1 MGLEGF
7 LDNRLKGEAPILVS
21 AILNA
26 PNKGHRRMHLIAA
39 SVVGLFLFVLSCS
52 GNGSFSGKCVG
63 VTDGDTIKVMKGGKA
78 VRIRLFGVDCPERG
92 QDFYKRA
99 KEFTSDMVYG
109 RVVEVKPVDQD
120 DYGRLVAWVSL
131 EGKTLNKELVSAG
144 MAWWYKQYA
153 PKEKELAKLEKQAR
167 KANKGLW
174 SLPDPTPPWEFR
186 RSRDS
191 NHPRP

>member
-1 MGLEGF
+1 MRVEDF
-7 LDNRLKGEAPILVS
+7 FDNHLRGDAPALLS

-26 PNKGHRRMHLIAA
+26 LKKRQRRMLFIIA

-52 GNGSFSGKCVG
+52 GDASFSGKCVG

-109 RVVEVKPVDQD
+109 RVVEVRPVDQD

-131 EGKTLNKELVSAG
+131 EGKTLNEELVSAG
-144 MAWWYKQYA
+144 MAWWYKRYA
-153 PKEKELAKLEKQAR
+153 PKEKELARLEKQAR
-167 KANKGLW
+167 KGRKGLW

-186 RSRDS
+186 RSG
-191 NHPRP
+191 H